1 MRTWGSWWTKK
12 VDVNQRCVPV
22 AQKAKGILGCIR
34 RGVASKEREIFSLY
48 SAIVRPCLTR
58 LTGVYSHLYSQEYCV
73 QVWGP
78 LPRKDVDLLERAQ
91 RGPQR

>member
-12 VDVNQRCVPV
+12 VDVNQQCVPV

-48 SAIVRPCLTR
+48 SAVVRPCLTR
-58 LTGVYSHLYSQEYCV
+58 LTGVYSHLYSQGVLCPGL
-73 QVWGP
+73 GP
-78 LPRKDVDLLERAQ
+78 SA
-91 RGPQR
+91 